1 MSRSRILAAM
11 LSTGIEN
18 DEARPTEEPKLDEN
32 GNPVAA
38 PTEEVPAEP
47 VVEIA
52 EDTEAAAVAEVAE
65 GADEVAEVV
74 DVVEELNEASEG
86 LESLYIDIAAARK
99 DGGLSAQA
107 FRGYSAAIES
117 YTNRVGMT
125 IATPAVESFGGA
137 TSRIHA
143 TASLESGVIDKI
155 KEFIKKIIEA
165 IKAAFRKVGDW
176 FRKVTLG
183 AERVAKRAE
192 SLKEKAAGMKKNAE
206 LEVNGKW
213 LTTSKKQVTVK
224 EAADELGMATIGLGE
239 MFGGLAGITEGL
251 SDLAAKVSDN
261 ASGAVKEAA
270 DKGAASILAKATST
284 LSKADLKS
292 VTEDSGDETVLAGD
306 DLVGGKRI
314 EVRYAK
320 AADAAALGTFKAHLV
335 AAPNFKP
342 AETVKV
348 TLSSADVITI
358 AEAAARNAKELAQI
372 DVAFR
377 KAETVMKDVSNKLSR
392 AADAT
397 LKDQNNWSA
406 EDKAAASTLIRNAA
420 RPMQSVPGLVASTVS
435 HCMAGFSGLLDIAA
449 KAVSEGSKEKKA
461 A

>member
-18 DEARPTEEPKLDEN
+18 DEARPAEEPKLDEA
-32 GNPVAA
+32 GNPIV
-38 PTEEVPAEP
+38 TEAEPETAP

-65 GADEVAEVV
+65 GADEVAEVI

-86 LESLYIDIAAARK
+86 LESLYIDIAEARK

-117 YTNRVGMT
+117 YTNRVGMV

-143 TASLESGVIDKI
+143 TTSLESGVMDKI

-176 FRKVTLG
+176 FRKVALG
-183 AERVAKRAE
+183 AERLAKRAE
-192 SLKEKAAGMKKNAE
+192 SLKEKAKGMKGAAD

-213 LTTSKKQVTVK
+213 ITNNKKQVTVT
-224 EAADELGMATIGLGE
+224 EAAGELGYSVARLTEIANDLE
-239 MFGGLAGITEGL
+239 TVAKHISDKAAAIAGQ
-251 SDLAAKVSDN
+251 AA
-261 ASGAVKEAA
+261 GAVKEDA
-270 DKGAASILAKATST
+270 DKAAATIFRDATSG
-284 LSKADLKS
+284 LSKAGIKP
-292 VTEDSGDETVLAGD
+292 VTDGSGDEVVLAGA
-306 DLVGGKRI
+306 DLVGGKRV
-314 EVRYAK
+314 EVRYK
-320 AADAAALGTFKAHLV
+320 KTADAAALGSFQAGLAT
-335 AAPNFKP
+335 APNFKP
-342 AETVKV
+342 AETVKISV
-348 TLSSADVITI
+348 SSADVIALADEVMAGAKAAGAI
-358 AEAAARNAKELAQI
+358 DADFRKREAALKEISSKL
-372 DVAFR
+372 
-377 KAETVMKDVSNKLSR
+377 ET
-392 AADAT
+392 AANAT
-397 LKDQNNWSA
+397 LKDQNTWSA
-406 EDKAAASTLIRNAA
+406 EDKAAASALIRNAA
-420 RPMQSVPGLVASTVS
+420 RPMQSLPGLVTGTVS
-435 HCMAGFSGLLDIAA
+435 HAMAGFSGLMDIAA

>member
-18 DEARPTEEPKLDEN
+18 DEARPTEAPEVDEN

-38 PTEEVPAEP
+38 PT
-47 VVEIA
+47 EIA

-117 YTNRVGMT
+117 YTNRVGMV

-176 FRKVTLG
+176 FRKVALG
-183 AERVAKRAE
+183 AERLAKRAE
-192 SLKEKAAGMKKNAE
+192 SLKEKSKTMKRSAD

-213 LTTSKKQVTVK
+213 VTNNKKQVSVT
-224 EAADELGMATIGLGE
+224 EAADELGINVKSLTEISNDMEMIAKHISDKAATIAGQAAGSVKEDADKAASAILRDAT
-239 MFGGLAGITEGL
+239 GGLSKLGI
-251 SDLAAKVSDN
+251 KP
-261 ASGAVKEAA
+261 
-270 DKGAASILAKATST
+270 
-284 LSKADLKS
+284 
-292 VTEDSGDETVLAGD
+292 VTDGSGDEVVLAGA
-306 DLVGGKRI
+306 DLVGGKRL
-314 EVRYAK
+314 ELRYNKSAN
-320 AADAAALGTFKAHLV
+320 AAALGSFQMGLV

-342 AETVKV
+342 AEKVKISV
-348 TLSSADVITI
+348 SSSDVITL
-358 AEAAARNAKELAQI
+358 ADRVAQGAKDAGAI
-372 DVAFR
+372 DADFR
-377 KAETVMKDVSNKLSR
+377 KRDAALKEIASKLDT
-392 AADAT
+392 AANAT
-397 LKDQNNWSA
+397 LKDQSTWSA
-406 EDKAAASTLIRNAA
+406 EDKAAASALIRNAA
-420 RPMQSVPGLVASTVS
+420 RPLQTLPGLITGTVS
-435 HCMAGFSGLLDIAA
+435 HAMAGFSGLMDIAA

>member
-18 DEARPTEEPKLDEN
+18 DEARPTEAPEVDEN
-32 GNPVAA
+32 GNPIATDTPA
-38 PTEEVPAEP
+38 EAEP

-86 LESLYIDIAAARK
+86 LESLYIDIAAARI

-143 TASLESGVIDKI
+143 TASLESGVLDKI

-176 FRKVTLG
+176 FRKVVLG
-183 AERVAKRAE
+183 AERLAKRAE
-192 SLKEKAAGMKKNAE
+192 SLKEKSKGMKGSAA
-206 LEVNGKW
+206 LEINGKW
-213 LTTSKKQVTVK
+213 VTNNKKQVTVG
-224 EAADELGMATIGLGE
+224 EAADELGHTVMILSEYTVLLSDA
-239 MFGGLAGITEGL
+239 AKGL
-251 SDLAAKVSDN
+251 SDKAATIAGQAAGS
-261 ASGAVKEAA
+261 AKEDA
-270 DKGAASILAKATST
+270 DKAAASALKDMSSAV
-284 LSKADLKS
+284 SKIGLKP
-292 VTEDSGDETVLAGD
+292 VTDGSGDEVVLAGS
-306 DLVGGKRI
+306 DLVGGKRLEI
-314 EVRYAK
+314 RYNKSAT
-320 AADAAALGTFKAHLV
+320 AAALGTFQANL
-335 AAPNFKP
+335 ATAPNFKP
-342 AETVKV
+342 AEKVKISV
-348 TLSSADVITI
+348 SAADVAAI
-358 AEAAARNAKELAQI
+358 ADRVAQGAKSAGEFDA
-372 DVAFR
+372 DFR
-377 KAETVMKDVSNKLSR
+377 KRDAALKEIGSKLDS
-392 AADAT
+392 AANAS
-397 LKDQNNWSA
+397 LKDQSTWSA
-406 EDKAAASTLIRNAA
+406 EDKAAVSALIRNSI
-420 RPMQSVPGLVASTVS
+420 RPLQCLPTIATGTIA
-435 HCMAGFSGLLDIAA
+435 HAMAGFSGLLDIAA

-461 A
+461 D

>member
-18 DEARPTEEPKLDEN
+18 DEARPTEAPEVDEN

-38 PTEEVPAEP
+38 PTEAEP

-86 LESLYIDIAAARK
+86 LESLYIDIAAARI

-143 TASLESGVIDKI
+143 TASLESGVLDKI

-176 FRKVTLG
+176 FRKVALG
-183 AERVAKRAE
+183 AERLAKRAE
-192 SLKEKAAGMKKNAE
+192 SLKEKSKGMKGSAA
-206 LEVNGKW
+206 LEINGKW
-213 LTTSKKQVTVK
+213 VTNNKKQVSAT
-224 EAADELGMATIGLGE
+224 EAVDELGLVVKTLSE
-239 MFGGLAGITEGL
+239 FTVVLA
-251 SDLAAKVSDN
+251 DAAKGISDKA
-261 ASGAVKEAA
+261 ASIAGQAAGAVKEDA
-270 DKGAASILAKATST
+270 DKAAAAVLKGATSA
-284 LSKADLKS
+284 LSNSGVKP
-292 VTEDSGDETVLAGD
+292 VTDGSGDEVVLAGA
-306 DLVGGKRI
+306 DLVGGKRLEI
-314 EVRYAK
+314 RYNK
-320 AADAAALGTFKAHLV
+320 AADAAAMGSFQCGLAS
-335 AAPNFKP
+335 APNFKP
-342 AETVKV
+342 AEKVKISV
-348 TLSSADVITI
+348 SAADVASI
-358 AEAAARNAKELAQI
+358 ADRVAQGAKDAGGFDAE
-372 DVAFR
+372 FR
-377 KAETVMKDVSNKLSR
+377 KREESLKEISSKLDT
-392 AADAT
+392 AANAT
-397 LKDQNNWSA
+397 LKDQSTWSP
-406 EDKAAASTLIRNAA
+406 EDKAAVSALIRNAA
-420 RPMQSVPGLVASTVS
+420 RPLQCLPGLATGVIA
-435 HCMAGFSGLLDIAA
+435 HAMAGFSGLLDIAA

>member
-18 DEARPTEEPKLDEN
+18 DEARPTDAPAVDEN
-32 GNPVAA
+32 GNPVATDTPA
-38 PTEEVPAEP
+38 EAEP

-52 EDTEAAAVAEVAE
+52 EDTEAAAVADVAE
-65 GADEVAEVV
+65 GADEVAEVI

-86 LESLYIDIAAARK
+86 LESLYIDIATARQ

-117 YTNRVGMT
+117 YTGRVGMVV
-125 IATPAVESFGGA
+125 ATPSVESFGGA

-176 FRKVTLG
+176 FRKVMLG
-183 AERVAKRAE
+183 TERMVKRAKT
-192 SLKEKAAGMKKNAE
+192 LKEKASGMKATAE
-206 LEVNGKW
+206 LEVGGKW
-213 LTTSKKQVTVK
+213 LTAGSKSVPMQDAVDNLSITV
-224 EAADELGMATIGLGE
+224 LGLNE
-239 MFGGLAGITEGL
+239 MFAGLAGVTEGL
-251 SDLAAKVSDN
+251 SDVAAKVSDN

-270 DKGAASILAKATST
+270 DKAAATVLSKAMSAFK
-284 LSKADLKS
+284 KADLKA
-292 VTEDSGDETVLAGD
+292 VTEGAGDEVVMVGD
-306 DLVGGKRI
+306 DLVGGKRV

-320 AADAAALGTFKAHLV
+320 AADAAALSTFKANL
-335 AAPNFKP
+335 AATPNFKP
-342 AETVKV
+342 ADKVKV
-348 TLSSADVITI
+348 AVSSANVIAI
-358 AEAAARNAKELAQI
+358 ADQAEKMATNMGQLDA
-372 DVAFR
+372 AFR
-377 KAETVMKDVSNKLSR
+377 KAETVMNGIASKLNS
-392 AADAT
+392 AANAT
-397 LKDQNNWSA
+397 LKEQNSWSA
-406 EDKAAASTLIRNAA
+406 DDKAAASALIRNAA
-420 RPMQSVPGLVASTVS
+420 RPLQCLPGLTASTVS
-435 HCMAGFSGLLDIAA
+435 HCMSGFSGLLDIAA